1 MGDTAAPWINKLFFR
16 RASFFS
22 IVFVIVSGPFQ
33 WLLSFAPYVGG
44 DPSGAVL
51 VIGSLLWGPAAVLG
65 VMVGTVATDFVI
77 GTISIETLCR
87 VPALGL
93 ASITAFTVWGR
104 IRPETKR
111 GDSTTRRVVRNFAAY
126 TAVAVVS
133 LSLFAAVLG
142 WALELLSLSSFSI
155 AAPAQLFT
163 VLPLAVGAFPL
174 WAYLEQRVAVGDT
187 VIERVDHR
195 SEHEWGRYRW
205 GLFVVTPVAWLV
217 VGTVVSF
224 VFRATDL
231 VPAERIG
238 RRLTPLATAV
248 LELAGPRGTRIQLLG
263 GGVALLMI
271 LWLLW
276 TRHRHGTYLSIRGT

>member
-1 MGDTAAPWINKLFFR
+1 MREKVVSWNKKPSFR
-16 RASFFS
+16 RTVSLS

-33 WLLSFAPYVGG
+33 WLLSFTPFVGG

-65 VMVGTVATDFVI
+65 VMVGAVVTDLVI
-77 GTISIETLCR
+77 GALSIETLCR

-93 ASITAFTVWGR
+93 ASITAYTVWGR
-104 IRPETKR
+104 TRPETKR
-111 GDSTTRRVVRNFAAY
+111 GDSTIRSIVRNFAAY
-126 TAVAVVS
+126 AAVAVVS

-142 WALELLSLSSFSI
+142 WALELLSLSAFSI
-155 AAPAQLFT
+155 AAPTQLAT
-163 VLPLAVGAFPL
+163 VLPLAVVAFPL
-174 WAYLEQRVAVGDT
+174 WAYLEQRVAGRDT
-187 VIERVDHR
+187 VIERIAHR

-205 GLFVVTPVAWLV
+205 GLFVVTPVAWVV

-224 VFRATDL
+224 VFRATGL

-238 RRLTPLATAV
+238 RRLTPLATVV

-263 GGVALLMI
+263 GGVALLI
-271 LWLLW
+271 FLWVFW
-276 TRHRHGTYLSIRGT
+276 GKNEAAVCQDE